1 MPIALIFPCDFDL
14 AYLSYS
20 LLLYVSSIS
29 TIKKGKRDKV
39 SIYIVT
45 YYKIWV
51 TTTDSTVCPR
61 SIAHLY
67 IVNYYI
73 NVSRLP
79 GQIVDQL
86 LEAFN
91 LVLSIASNG
100 VDCG

>member
-1 MPIALIFPCDFDL
+1 MILPIALIFPCDFDL

-45 YYKIWV
+45 YPKIWV

-61 SIAHLY
+61 RSDPFY
-67 IVNYYI
+67 IVHQPHVGSSI
-73 NVSRLP
+73 SFGIIWIVVSIL
-79 GQIVDQL
+79 
-86 LEAFN
+86 A
-91 LVLSIASNG
+91 
-100 VDCG
+100 